1 MRRIRFSS
9 VARRDVAEARAWY
22 ASQATNLDLVFRDEL
37 DRLLEQVRER
47 PSSFPA
53 VYAPI
58 RRAVFRRF
66 PYGLFFIERR
76 DDLLVLGVLHHA
88 RSPEIWKRRL

>member
-1 MRRIRFSS
+1 MKRVRFSS
-9 VARRDVAEARAWY
+9 VARRDIAETRVWY
-22 ASQATNLDLVFRDEL
+22 ARQGTDLDLAFRDEL
-37 DRLLEQVRER
+37 DRLVEQVRER
-47 PSSFPA
+47 SSSFPV
-53 VYAPI
+53 VYNSI

-88 RSPEIWKRRL
+88 RSPEIWKRRV

>member
-1 MRRIRFSS
+1 MRRIRLSS
-9 VARRDVAEARAWY
+9 VARRDIADARAWY
-22 ASQATNLDLVFRDEL
+22 AGQATNLDLVFRDEL
-37 DRLLEQVRER
+37 DRLVEQVRER
-47 PSSFPA
+47 PSSFP
-53 VYAPI
+53 VVHNSI

-88 RSPEIWKRRL
+88 RSPETWKRRL